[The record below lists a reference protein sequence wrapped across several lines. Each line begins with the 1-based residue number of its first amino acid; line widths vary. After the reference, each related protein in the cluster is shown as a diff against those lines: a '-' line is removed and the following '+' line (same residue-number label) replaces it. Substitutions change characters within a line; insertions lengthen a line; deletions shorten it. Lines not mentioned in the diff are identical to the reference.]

1 MFGLPPMKLL
11 LIASA
16 LLLLAPGALSAA
28 EPSPVGTWEIT
39 LSGTEQGLAFATFEE
54 DNEFTGYGLTDDSLG
69 LFTLSGTWTIDSQG
83 RLTGSYTQSVEGST
97 VSGTLSGKVAAR
109 AISGNIQAE
118 NGNFTFKAKP
128 QGTPRNLAGDW
139 DGVATQ
145 NRVSLP
151 QSYTIEPT
159 SLPGVFDISGRGLL
173 LESGEFAITG
183 TALIHSS
190 GKVQLLAISDF
201 IEDRPEIRSSLA
213 GTVKPGRAR
222 NVLRG
227 LDSTG
232 SPLQVQLSR

>member
-1 MFGLPPMKLL
+1 MKLP

-16 LLLLAPGALSAA
+16 LLLLAPTVLSAA

-54 DNEFTGYGLTDDSLG
+54 DKDLTGYGLSDDAPG
-69 LFTLSGTWTIDSQG
+69 IFTLAGTWDTDERG
-83 RLTGSYTQSVEGST
+83 NLTGSYLRVSDGKT
-97 VSGTLSGKVAAR
+97 VTGTLTAR
-109 AISGNIQAE
+109 LTGRRITGSIAAE
-118 NGNFTFKAKP
+118 NGNFNFKAKP
-128 QGTPRNLAGDW
+128 QGAPRNLAGDW

-151 QSYTIEPT
+151 QSYTLVPT
-159 SLPGVFDISGRGLL
+159 SLPGVFDITGWGLL

-183 TALIHSS
+183 TALIHST
-190 GKVQLLAISDF
+190 GKVQILTISDF
-201 IEDRPEIRSSLA
+201 VEDRPEISTSLA

-222 NVLRG
+222 NLLRG

-232 SPLQVQLSR
+232 SPVQVRLSR